1 MSEVLARTNIYTEED
16 YYNLPENVRA
26 ELIDGQIYNMT
37 PPSRRYQTIAQEL
50 FSVINSYIKLKGGF
64 CEAFLPCLPFFCTKM
79 TKTMW
84 NRIFP

>member
-1 MSEVLARTNIYTEED
+1 MPPTLAQEKYYTIDDIY
-16 YYNLPENVRA
+16 NHPEGYRA

-64 CEAFLPCLPFFCTKM
+64 WEAILPCLPFFCTKM